1 MSDPKRPT
9 LPASSASAF
18 TLRDLERPGADD
30 DSLLDEDVRAV
41 VIASY
46 PSPLEAQLARSRL
59 SAEGIPSDLVDV
71 HTASIGGPLALA
83 VGGVKLRVLEEDE
96 ARAREALAGIGAIA
110 LEEPRDDEDDTLAP
124 VDEAQDADAFAS
136 RALRTAIV
144 GAALFPPL
152 SVYSLWLVWRAVG
165 AEEPLSRKG
174 RLKTAAALAFDGLT
188 ALWLLPFL

>member
-9 LPASSASAF
+9 LPTSSASGF
-18 TLRDLERPGADD
+18 TLRDL
-30 DSLLDEDVRAV
+30 DEQAYGDAFHPDVHAV

-46 PSPLEAQLARSRL
+46 PTPIEAQLAKSRL

-83 VGGVKLRVLEEDE
+83 VGGVKVRVLEEDVG
-96 ARAREALAGIGAIA
+96 RAREAIAGIGAVA
-110 LEEPRDDEDDTLAP
+110 LEAPPEDEEEALARAERDKSSEALA
-124 VDEAQDADAFAS
+124 A
-136 RALRTAIV
+136 RALRAGIV

-152 SVYSLWLVWRAVG
+152 SLYSLWLVWRAIDADG
-165 AEEPLSRKG
+165 PLSRRG
-174 RLKTAAALAFDGLT
+174 RLKAAAALLFDGLT